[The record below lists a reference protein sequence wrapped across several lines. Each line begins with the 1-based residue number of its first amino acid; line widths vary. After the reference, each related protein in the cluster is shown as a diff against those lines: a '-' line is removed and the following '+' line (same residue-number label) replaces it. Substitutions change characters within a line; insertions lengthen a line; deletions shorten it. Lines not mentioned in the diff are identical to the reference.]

1 MKQPALETQSET
13 SCFQVRWNRFLD
25 WIKTPHVWL
34 SVLLLIILA
43 YFVLSPFIEIVKTT
57 FTVQHSDVRRISGSE
72 TGQFTT
78 FYWYRTL
85 ISNMRKNLFFQPLMN
100 TLTITAGYTVLALAI
115 GIILAYLVVRTNM
128 PFKKFIE
135 RVVIIPYIIPS
146 WPMALAWLTLTKS
159 DAGGGGNPGIIQYLT
174 GVALP
179 EWVTYGPFPIIIIL
193 SINYFAYTYLL
204 FSSALSTLDSQ
215 LEESAIMHGASR
227 GTIFRKII
235 LPIMFPAL
243 GSAFILTFSK
253 GLGTFGVP
261 AFLGVPRRYY
271 VLSTILYSQMQNLR
285 SAEGFIAAIA
295 MVFLALLLVYINNRI
310 IGSRKQFTTVSG
322 KGGRAELIDLGKWK
336 YPIAIAVV
344 IFLLAASLLPTAVL
358 FYQTLM
364 KRVGDYSLS
373 NLTSHYWFG
382 IDPTVHE
389 GHVGLLVNPRIWKA
403 AGNTILLGGLTGIFS
418 ALLGILLGYAISRGR
433 GTKTAL
439 VLEQL
444 SFLPFLIPGIAF
456 GAIYLT
462 MSAYRMGPLPPLY
475 GTFALLV
482 LVSTMKR
489 LPNAT
494 RSGTSAMMQVGM
506 EMEEAAKIHGASW
519 FTTFTKILLPLTKSG
534 FMAGF
539 IMTFIGTMKSLSL
552 IVLLYTPATVILPV
566 ITFEYANR
574 ELRQLSD
581 GIAVLIVVLVLLGN
595 FLAKRI
601 TGADVSKGFGGGK

>member
-1 MKQPALETQSET
+1 MKQSVLETEQPVSAAR
-13 SCFQVRWNRFLD
+13 VRMNKFKD
-25 WIKTPHVWL
+25 WITTPYVFL
-34 SVLLLIILA
+34 SLILLIILA
-43 YFVLSPFIEIVKTT
+43 YFVLSPFLEIIKTT
-57 FTVQHSDVRRISGSE
+57 ITVQTSDVRRIAGSE
-72 TGQFTT
+72 AGDFTS

-85 ISNMRKNLFFQPLMN
+85 ISNMRKNLFFQPLVN
-100 TLTITAGYTVLALAI
+100 TLTITAGYTVLALGI

-135 RVVIIPYIIPS
+135 RIVIIPYIIPS

-159 DAGGGGNPGIIQYLT
+159 DAGGGGTPGIIQYLT
-174 GVALP
+174 GIALP

-204 FSSALSTLDSQ
+204 FSAALSTLDSQ
-215 LEESAIMHGASR
+215 LEESAIMHGAGR

-295 MVFLALLLVYINNRI
+295 MVFLALLLVYINNKI
-310 IGSRKQFTTVSG
+310 IGTRKQFTTVSG
-322 KGGRAELIDLGKWK
+322 KGGRAEQIDLGKWR
-336 YPIAIAVV
+336 YPIAIMVV

-373 NLTSHYWFG
+373 NLTTHYWIG
-382 IDPTVHE
+382 RDPTVRE
-389 GHVGLLVNPRIWKA
+389 GHIGLLVNPRIWKA
-403 AGNTILLGGLTGIFS
+403 AWNTVILGGLTGVFS

-433 GTKTAL
+433 GTKLAL
-439 VLEQL
+439 ILEQL

-506 EMEEAAKIHGASW
+506 EMEEAATVHGASW
-519 FTTFTKILLPLTKSG
+519 FKTFSRILLPLTKNG

-539 IMTFIGTMKSLSL
+539 VLTFIGTMKSLSL

-581 GIAVLIVVLVLLGN
+581 GIAVLIVVLVLVGDYV
-595 FLAKRI
+595 AKKI

>member
-1 MKQPALETQSET
+1 MKSPMLEAKRET
-13 SCFQVRWNRFLD
+13 SNFQARLNKFID
-25 WIKTPHVWL
+25 WITTPW
-34 SVLLLIILA
+34 VLLSLFLVVILA
-43 YFVLSPFIEIVKTT
+43 YFVLSPFLEIVKTT
-57 FTVQHSDVRRISGSE
+57 FTVQLSDVRRIPGSE
-72 TGQFTT
+72 AGQFTT
-78 FYWYRTL
+78 YYWFRTL
-85 ISNMRKNLFFQPLMN
+85 ISDMRTNLFFKPLMN

-115 GIILAYLVVRTNM
+115 GICLAYLVVRTNM

-159 DAGGGGNPGIIQYLT
+159 DTGGGGTPGIIQYLT

-193 SINYFAYTYLL
+193 AINYFAYTYLL
-204 FSSALSTLDSQ
+204 FSAALSTLDSQ

-227 GTIFRKII
+227 KTIFRKII

-295 MVFLALLLVYINNRI
+295 MVLLALLLVYVNHRM
-310 IGSRKQFTTVSG
+310 IGVRKQFTTVSG
-322 KGGRAELIDLGKWK
+322 KGGRAELVDLGKWK

-344 IFLLAASLLPTAVL
+344 VFLLAASVLPAGIL
-358 FYQTLM
+358 FYNTLM
-364 KRVGDYSLS
+364 ERVGDYSLS
-373 NLTSHYWFG
+373 NLTAHYWIG
-382 IDPTVHE
+382 TDPTVRE
-389 GHVGLLVNPRIWKA
+389 GHIGLLVNSRIWKA
-403 AGNTILLGGLTGIFS
+403 AWNTIVLGGLTGVLS

-433 GTKTAL
+433 GTKLAL
-439 VLEQL
+439 ILEQL

-494 RSGTSAMMQVGM
+494 RSGTASMMQVSM
-506 EMEEAAKIHGASW
+506 EMEEAAMVHGASW
-519 FTTFTKILLPLTKSG
+519 LTTFRKVMLPLTKNG

-539 IMTFIGTMKSLSL
+539 ILTFIGTMKSLSL
-552 IVLLYTPATVILPV
+552 IVLLYTPSTIILPV

-581 GIAVLIVVLVLLGN
+581 GIAVLIIVLVLVGN
-595 FLAKRI
+595 YVASKL
-601 TGADVSKGFGGGK
+601 TGAKVSRAFGGGE